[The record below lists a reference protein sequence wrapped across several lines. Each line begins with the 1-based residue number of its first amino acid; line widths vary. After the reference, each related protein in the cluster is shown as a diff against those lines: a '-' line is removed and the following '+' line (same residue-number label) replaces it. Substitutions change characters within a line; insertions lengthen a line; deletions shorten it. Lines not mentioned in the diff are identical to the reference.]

1 MAIAEQNEC
10 ASAPHNTRSAGLA
23 HSPVLALASLSLAT
37 LLSSLGTSI
46 ASVGL
51 PSLMQAFGASFQS
64 VQWVVL
70 AYLLAITALIVS
82 AGRLA
87 DMVGRRPLLLG
98 GIALF
103 TLASV
108 LCGLAPTLWLLI
120 AARAVQGLGAA
131 LMMALTLAFVAETV
145 TKERTGSAMG
155 LLGAM
160 SAIGTTLGPSLGG
173 LLIAGFGW
181 RALFL
186 VNVPLGLLTF
196 ALAWLALPARG
207 KAAGVQGGF
216 DAIGTV
222 LLGLTLAAYALAMT
236 LGHGHF
242 GALNTGLLVAAGIG
256 VVLFGVAQKRA
267 KNPLIRLA
275 RLYDIRLSASLA
287 TNLVVATVMM
297 ATLVVAP
304 FYLSRG
310 LGLNAAMVGVV
321 LSTGPLVS
329 ALSALIAGRLT
340 DRFGTNR
347 MMIAGLFGLVNGTL
361 LLSLAATKLGIA
373 SYIVPIAVTCFGYAL
388 FQTSNN
394 AVMSGVAA
402 GERGVVSGLLN
413 LSRNLGLITGASL
426 MGAIFAAASTGERQ
440 SQDMLTSAAAAHGM
454 QVTFQTAT
462 VLAVAALLLALLST
476 RAGGRLSGAATA
488 IMTEDREL
496 TLPPACAAHKA

>member
-1 MAIAEQNEC
+1 MAIAEQNLDGR
-10 ASAPHNTRSAGLA
+10 ASTPPRMQSARW
-23 HSPVLALASLSLAT
+23 ALASLSLAT

-51 PSLMQAFGASFQS
+51 PSLMQNFGASFQS

-70 AYLLAITALIVS
+70 AYLLAITTLIVS

-87 DMVGRRPLLLG
+87 DMFGRRPLLLG

-103 TLASV
+103 TSASV

-145 TKERTGSAMG
+145 TKDRIGSAMG

-173 LLIAGFGW
+173 LLIAGLGW
-181 RALFL
+181 RAIFL
-186 VNVPLGLLTF
+186 VNVPLGVLTL
-196 ALAWLALPARG
+196 ALAWRALPARN
-207 KAAGVQGGF
+207 KTAQVDQGTF
-216 DAIGTV
+216 DVMGTA
-222 LLGLTLAAYALAMT
+222 LLALTLAAYALAMT
-236 LGHGHF
+236 LGRGNF
-242 GALNTGLLVAAGIG
+242 GALNISLLIAAGIG
-256 VVLFGVAQKRA
+256 VFLFAAAQARV
-267 KNPLIRLA
+267 KNPLIQLA
-275 RLYDIRLSASLA
+275 NFRDLQLSASLA
-287 TNLVVATVMM
+287 MSIIVATVMM

-310 LGLNAAMVGVV
+310 LGLDAAMVGLV

-329 ALSALIAGRLT
+329 TLSALVAGRLT
-340 DRFGTNR
+340 DRFGAHR
-347 MMIAGLFGLVNGTL
+347 MMVAGLLSLTTGTF
-361 LLSLAATKLGIA
+361 LLSLAMTKLGIA
-373 SYIVPIAVTCFGYAL
+373 GYVVPITVTCIGYAL

-394 AVMSGVAA
+394 AAVMTGIGASQ
-402 GERGVVSGLLN
+402 RGVVSGLLN

-426 MGAIFAAASTGERQ
+426 MGAIFAVASAEGHQGVGQEFL
-440 SQDMLTSAAAAHGM
+440 SSEAAARGM

-462 VLAVAALLLALLST
+462 VLALVALFLALLSA
-476 RAGGRLSGAATA
+476 RAEFRRQRLV
-488 IMTEDREL
+488 EL
-496 TLPPACAAHKA
+496 L

>member
-1 MAIAEQNEC
+1 MAIAEQNERV
-10 ASAPHNTRSAGLA
+10 SAPQQVQSTVLA
-23 HSPVLALASLSLAT
+23 RSPVLALASLSLAT

-51 PSLMQAFGASFQS
+51 PSLMQAFAASFQS

-87 DMVGRRPLLLG
+87 DMFGRQPMLLG

-108 LCGLAPTLWLLI
+108 LCGVAPTLWLLI

-145 TKERTGSAMG
+145 SKERTGSAMG

-181 RALFL
+181 RAIFL
-186 VNVPLGLLTF
+186 VNVPLGVAAF

-207 KAAGVQGGF
+207 KAAEADRGSF
-216 DAIGTV
+216 DTTGTA
-222 LLGLTLAAYALAMT
+222 LLALTLAAYALAMT
-236 LGHGHF
+236 LGRGHF
-242 GALNTGLLVAAGIG
+242 GTLNIGLLIAAGIG
-256 VVLFGVAQKRA
+256 VVLFGVAQTRA
-267 KNPLIRLA
+267 TNPLIRLA
-275 RLYDIRLSASLA
+275 RLYDIRLTSSLA
-287 TNLVVATVMM
+287 MNLVVATVMM

-310 LGLNAAMVGVV
+310 LGLDAAMVGVV

-340 DRFGTNR
+340 DRFGAHK
-347 MMIAGLFGLVNGTL
+347 MMVAGLFSLAVGTF
-361 LLSLAATKLGIA
+361 LLSLAMTELGIA
-373 SYIVPIAVTCFGYAL
+373 SYVGPIAVTCFGYAL

-394 AVMSGVAA
+394 AAVMSGVAA

-426 MGAIFAAASTGERQ
+426 MGAIFAVASAGE
-440 SQDMLTSAAAAHGM
+440 SPLTSTAAAHGM
-454 QVTFQTAT
+454 QATFQTAT
-462 VLAVAALLLALLST
+462 ALAVAALFLALFSA
-476 RAGGRLSGAATA
+476 RAGGRSA
-488 IMTEDREL
+488 
-496 TLPPACAAHKA
+496 

>member
-1 MAIAEQNEC
+1 MATAEQNEC
-10 ASAPHNTRSAGLA
+10 ASAPQNTRSAGLA

-51 PSLMQAFGASFQS
+51 PSLMQAFGAPFQS

-329 ALSALIAGRLT
+329 ALSALVAGRLT
-340 DRFGTNR
+340 DRFGAHR
-347 MMIAGLFGLVNGTL
+347 MMVVGLFSLAVGTS

-394 AVMSGVAA
+394 AAVMSGVAA

-440 SQDMLTSAAAAHGM
+440 SQDMLTSAASAHGM

-476 RAGGRLSGAATA
+476 RAGGRLSV
-488 IMTEDREL
+488 RQQ
-496 TLPPACAAHKA
+496 PS

>member
-1 MAIAEQNEC
+1 MAIAEQNLDGLTSVPQQ
-10 ASAPHNTRSAGLA
+10 AQSAGW
-23 HSPVLALASLSLAT
+23 ALASLSLAT

-51 PSLMQAFGASFQS
+51 PSLMQNFGATFQS

-70 AYLLAITALIVS
+70 AYVLAITTLIVS

-87 DMVGRRPLLLG
+87 DMFGRRPLLLG

-103 TLASV
+103 TSASV

-145 TKERTGSAMG
+145 TKDRIGSSMG

-181 RALFL
+181 RAIFL
-186 VNVPLGLLTF
+186 VNVPLGVLTF
-196 ALAWLALPARG
+196 ALAWQALPARG
-207 KAAGVQGGF
+207 RAAQVNRGKF
-216 DAIGTV
+216 DAIGTA
-222 LLGLTLAAYALAMT
+222 LLALTLAAYALAMT
-236 LGHGHF
+236 LGRGNF
-242 GALNTGLLVAAGIG
+242 GTLNIGLLIAAGIG
-256 VVLFGVAQKRA
+256 VVLFAAAQARV
-267 KNPLIRLA
+267 KNPLIQLA
-275 RLYDIRLSASLA
+275 SFRDLQLSASLVMS
-287 TNLVVATVMM
+287 LVVATVMM

-310 LGLNAAMVGVV
+310 LGLDAAMVGVV

-329 ALSALIAGRLT
+329 TLSALVAGRLT
-340 DRFGTNR
+340 DRFGAHR
-347 MMIAGLFGLVNGTL
+347 MMVTG
-361 LLSLAATKLGIA
+361 LLSLATGTFLLSLAMTKLGIA
-373 SYIVPIAVTCFGYAL
+373 GYVVPITVTCIGYAL

-394 AVMSGVAA
+394 AAVMTGISA
-402 GERGVVSGLLN
+402 GQRGVVSGLLN

-426 MGAIFAAASTGERQ
+426 MGAIFAVASAEGREG
-440 SQDMLTSAAAAHGM
+440 SDLLSEAAARGM

-462 VLAVAALLLALLST
+462 VLALIALFLALLSA
-476 RAGGRLSGAATA
+476 RAEFRRQRPVEMSQDL
-488 IMTEDREL
+488 
-496 TLPPACAAHKA
+496 

>member
-1 MAIAEQNEC
+1 MAIAEQNASERV
-10 ASAPHNTRSAGLA
+10 SAPQQIKS
-23 HSPVLALASLSLAT
+23 SVLALASLSLAT

-87 DMVGRRPLLLG
+87 DMFGSRPLLLG

-145 TKERTGSAMG
+145 AKERTGSAMG

-181 RALFL
+181 RAIFL
-186 VNVPLGLLTF
+186 VNVPLGVAAF

-207 KAAGVQGGF
+207 KAAEADRGRF
-216 DAIGTV
+216 DAVGTA
-222 LLGLTLAAYALAMT
+222 LLALTLTAYALAMT
-236 LGHGHF
+236 LGRGNF
-242 GALNTGLLVAAGIG
+242 GTLNIGLLIAAGIG
-256 VVLFGVAQKRA
+256 IFLFGVAQTRA

-275 RLYDIRLSASLA
+275 GLYDIRLTASLA
-287 TNLVVATVMM
+287 MNLVVATVMM

-340 DRFGTNR
+340 DRFGAHR
-347 MMIAGLFGLVNGTL
+347 MMVAGLSSLAIGTS
-361 LLSLAATKLGIA
+361 LLSLAMTKLGIA
-373 SYIVPIAVTCFGYAL
+373 SYVLPIIFTCFGYAL

-394 AVMSGVAA
+394 AAVMSGVAA

-426 MGAIFAAASTGERQ
+426 MGAIFAAASTGGPE
-440 SQDMLTSAAAAHGM
+440 SQLTSAAAAQGM
-454 QVTFQTAT
+454 QITFQTAT
-462 VLAVAALLLALLST
+462 ALAVAALLLALLSA
-476 RAGGRLSGAATA
+476 RAAGR
-488 IMTEDREL
+488 
-496 TLPPACAAHKA
+496 PA

>member
-1 MAIAEQNEC
+1 MAVTAQDRDRI
-10 ASAPHNTRSAGLA
+10 SAPQQDQSV
-23 HSPVLALASLSLAT
+23 SWALASLSLAT

-51 PSLMQAFGASFQS
+51 PSLMQTFGASFQA

-70 AYLLAITALIVS
+70 AYLLAITTLIVS

-87 DMVGRRPLLLG
+87 DMFGRRPLLLG

-108 LCGLAPTLWLLI
+108 LCGLVPTLWLLI

-145 TKERTGSAMG
+145 SKERTGSAMG

-181 RALFL
+181 RAIFL

-196 ALAWLALPARG
+196 ALAWRALPARNKTAQAPQG
-207 KAAGVQGGF
+207 KF
-216 DAIGTV
+216 DAMGTA
-222 LLGLTLAAYALAMT
+222 LLALTLAAYALAMT
-236 LGHGHF
+236 LGRGNF
-242 GALNTGLLVAAGIG
+242 GALNIGLLAATGLGIG
-256 VVLFGVAQKRA
+256 LFSVAQKRV
-267 KNPLIRLA
+267 KNPLVQLA
-275 RLYDIRLSASLA
+275 SFRDARLSASLA
-287 TNLVVATVMM
+287 MSLIVATVMM

-310 LGLNAAMVGVV
+310 LGLDAAMVGVV

-329 ALSALIAGRLT
+329 TLSALLAGRLS
-340 DRFGTNR
+340 DRFGAQR
-347 MMIAGLFGLVNGTL
+347 MMVAGLASLATGTF
-361 LLSLAATKLGIA
+361 LLSLALTRLGIA
-373 SYIVPIAVTCFGYAL
+373 SYVVPITITCFGYAL
-388 FQTSNN
+388 FQTANN
-394 AVMSGVAA
+394 AAVMGGVGA
-402 GERGVVSGLLN
+402 GERGVISGLLN

-426 MGAIFAAASTGERQ
+426 MGAIFAVASAGTSPGT
-440 SQDMLTSAAAAHGM
+440 DVLSAALAARGM
-454 QVTFQTAT
+454 QITFETAT
-462 VLAVAALLLALLST
+462 VLALVALLLALFSL
-476 RAGGRLSGAATA
+476 RLAGRIQPRIA
-488 IMTEDREL
+488 
-496 TLPPACAAHKA
+496 